1 MFQSSNL
8 VFCRVLKGL
17 LLAACEDVEKKKK
30 SLKTKPTS
38 YSMLILP
45 IPWVKFLQ
53 SKVFLTVI

>member
-30 SLKTKPTS
+30 ESENQANILFHANSTHSLG
-38 YSMLILP
+38 
-45 IPWVKFLQ
+45 
-53 SKVFLTVI
+53 KVLAV